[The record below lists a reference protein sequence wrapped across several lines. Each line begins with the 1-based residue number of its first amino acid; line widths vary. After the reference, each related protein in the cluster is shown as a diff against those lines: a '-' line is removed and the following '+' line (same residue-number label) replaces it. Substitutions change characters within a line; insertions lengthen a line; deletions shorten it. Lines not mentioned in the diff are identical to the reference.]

1 MMAAAAGILTANA
14 WSTGITRSSGLGVRL
29 NYWNQ
34 FEQPARIQ
42 ASIGGE
48 SRVAINGIGGS
59 LFFFTRLHHD
69 WFFELSAGGVSN
81 VDVIS
86 TDAFSEQAEV
96 DAVVPLLLGLRYDF
110 LSSLWSAGVNPYLTG
125 GGGAYLWSSNS
136 IQQSGTTEQQVQIE
150 SEFKTGYYLGAG
162 LNLALSSRLALNFD
176 IRRHFSETRFN
187 DNSDGFAF
195 AMGIAYMWGKQR
207 EFFRIKDIK
216 WIVQDI
222 YPAYYQFYNAYPL
235 ALVTIENRIGQSI
248 EVNVICD
255 ITRFSERPRETGYL
269 RIPGGETKDIPVTA
283 YWNRNLQQVSNRET
297 AIVDLQIHART
308 GAEMLKQTS
317 TEIVIHSRNAWNG
330 DVDKLGFFLTP
341 EDQTIRQLNRQV
353 DITPDSTAFATFERA
368 KALFELLQQHN
379 IRYLPDPNIPF
390 YQDDRVQ
397 YAVETLNLGHGDCD
411 DLVIL
416 YASLLESVGIHTA
429 FVDVQDPQKE
439 LAHLYLMF
447 DTGLPPQQGKR
458 ISSNPKRY
466 VVRKADSGR
475 PSLWIPVET
484 TLIGDSFQAAWKRG
498 AMAYLQQG
506 ILRHGLAERWVR
518 IVDPQ

>member
-1 MMAAAAGILTANA
+1 MAMVLLLFMSRNGVAG
-14 WSTGITRSSGLGVRL
+14 GRTRSSGVGVRL

-34 FEQPARIQ
+34 FEQPTRIE
-42 ASIGGE
+42 ASATGE
-48 SRVAINGIGGS
+48 SHIAVNGIGGAIY
-59 LFFFTRLHHD
+59 FYTRLSND

-86 TDAFSEQAEV
+86 TDALSEEAQV

-110 LSSLWSAGVNPYLTG
+110 LSSLWSAGVNPYLSA
-125 GGGAYLWSSNS
+125 GGGAYLWSSNFV
-136 IQQSGTTEQQVQIE
+136 QQTGTTEQQVQIE
-150 SEFKTGYYLGAG
+150 TEFKTGYYLGAG
-162 LNLALSSRLALNFD
+162 LNLALSSRVALNFD
-176 IRRHFSETRFN
+176 VRRHFSETRFN

-195 AMGIAYMWGKQR
+195 AVGFAYMWGKQR
-207 EFFRIKDIK
+207 EFFRIRDIK

-235 ALVTIENRIGQSI
+235 ALVTIENRIGQEI
-248 EVNVICD
+248 EVNVVCD

-269 RIPGGETKDIPVTA
+269 RIPGGQTKDIPVTA
-283 YWNRNLQQVSNRET
+283 YWNRRLQQVNNRET

-308 GAEMLKQTS
+308 GQEMLKRTS

-341 EDQTIRQLNRQV
+341 EDQTIRQLSRQV
-353 DITPDSTAFATFERA
+353 DITPDSTAVATFERA
-368 KALFELLQQHN
+368 KALFGLLQQHN

-397 YAVETLNLGHGDCD
+397 YAVETLNLGQGDCD
-411 DLVIL
+411 DLVVL

-429 FVDVQDPQKE
+429 FVDVQDPKQE

-447 DTGLPPQQGKR
+447 DTGLAPQQGAK
-458 ISSNPKRY
+458 ITANSKRY
-466 VVRKADSGR
+466 VVRESASGR
-475 PSLWIPVET
+475 PTIWIPVET
-484 TLIGDSFQAAWKRG
+484 TLLGKSFETAWQQG
-498 AMAYLQQG
+498 AMAFLRQAV
-506 ILRHGLAERWVR
+506 LRHGLAERWVR
-518 IVDPQ
+518 IVDSQ